1 MNLRMDRKEIAIG
14 KLKELAA
21 LDRKNNNEM
30 TIQEKLEAITFLR
43 ECFYGQ
49 EATTGRLQR
58 FYKILKRA

>member
-43 ECFYGQ
+43 GCFYGQ